1 MGCFIHKLIT
11 YWEDSAFPYYC
22 RRTKRP
28 PLFFLFTIT
37 SANDF
42 LVTVTDGSTSLVFN
56 IYYITGVGFILSLT
70 TYNITSAC
78 RFRGD
83 YNCRERP
90 IRELLDTLIGST
102 VNLLASTSSTAAD
115 FIVKQIGLGIS
126 TCKITTVNFLLNLEM
141 YNKR

>member
-1 MGCFIHKLIT
+1 MGRQCFSVLLQTHQT
-11 YWEDSAFPYYC
+11 SA
-22 RRTKRP
+22 T
-28 PLFFLFTIT
+28 FLF
-37 SANDF
+37 
-42 LVTVTDGSTSLVFN
+42 
-56 IYYITGVGFILSLT
+56 IYYYFCKWFFSYSYRWFHIPCIQYLLYNRSRFYTIRT